1 MGLTQTFTDIADAIR
16 SKAGTSE
23 TYTPAAM
30 PQAILDIPT
39 GGGEEID
46 WEAFEADDGKTRFLV
61 DFSNSHSLE
70 TAVSCVS
77 ANTQGTI
84 DWGDGTTSEI
94 KKGQDRTI
102 YHQYSQQG
110 KYIIEVDTGIA
121 EGQYDGIENILITG
135 AYAIAR
141 VQAQCIGRNN
151 NNTSNSKVHSY
162 VKRAIWHNANPNAN
176 QIGGAFASRNSHY
189 FLDHLTIKTAG
200 TLNPTQYIMGPW
212 NYLDITLTDPTKSVG
227 VISQLLTDGVLH
239 YPASEGSGGV
249 LSCRFITGID
259 YSQCPTI
266 RQPNVHDCPEITELD
281 LPPST
286 TPQIPSSGL
295 ASNDKLARINIQGE
309 ITTIGAG
316 AFSGDNALQALI
328 FPDIT
333 AVPTVSNS
341 NAWTNSNLLP
351 TKTGHGFI
359 YLPDSLVEEAK
370 AATNWTVVADS
381 IKGLSELPT
390 EEQT

>member
-1 MGLTQTFTDIADAIR
+1 MSLTSVFTDIADAIR
-16 SKAGTSE
+16 SKNGSSD
-23 TYTPAAM
+23 TYTPAQM
-30 PQAILDIPT
+30 PQAIQDIPT
-39 GGGEEID
+39 GGEEID

-61 DFSNSHSLE
+61 DFSNAHSLE
-70 TAVSCVS
+70 IAV
-77 ANTQGTI
+77 NLLNYTTRGTI

-94 KKGQDRTI
+94 TGQDLTI

-121 EGQYDGIENILITG
+121 PGQYAPENIMIAG
-135 AYAIAR
+135 AYAMAH

-151 NNTSNSKVHSY
+151 NSVSNGKVHSY
-162 VKRAIWHNANPNAN
+162 TKRAIWHNANPNAN
-176 QIGGAFASRNSHY
+176 QIGGAFSGRNQHP

-200 TLNPTQYIMGPW
+200 TLTPTQYIMGPW

-249 LSCRFITGID
+249 HSCRFITGID

-266 RQPNVHDCPEITELD
+266 SAPNVQDCSEITELD

-286 TPQIPSSGL
+286 TQQIHSMGL
-295 ASNDKLARINIQGE
+295 YANTNLARVNIQGE
-309 ITTIGAG
+309 ITTIGSS

-381 IKGLSELPT
+381 IKPLSELPA
-390 EEQT
+390 EYQL